1 MSALWFAA
9 VIALLVVLVAILA
22 AALDRDELI
31 ESRNESLT
39 FIRLMLTGFFGAV
52 VGQALAPL
60 DPSWWIAAAG
70 SLLLSLSLLLSSQ
83 ILAKRLATTAFA
95 NGLVKIS
102 ARVVSSL
109 DLAFTPL
116 STAPKDE
123 ADQFEQELLESVDEF
138 GETIAREVMV
148 PRVDMAVIG
157 YDVTLD
163 AAVTEFLATGYSRLP
178 VVGKNIDDITG
189 VLYLKDVTRAL
200 VTNRDGAAVTTAAS
214 KARPAMF
221 VPESKPVDELLR
233 DMQKSATH
241 IAIVVDEYGG
251 VAGLVTM
258 EDVIEEIVG
267 EIADEYDRELP
278 DVVEV
283 SERVLLVSAKYS
295 LFDLGERF
303 GIDIED
309 DDVDSVGG
317 LLNKQLGRLPTKGD
331 SVVASGLR
339 LTAERFEGRP
349 KRLMRVL
356 VEPSQDLVEAQKAF
370 EDNDN

>member
-70 SLLLSLSLLLSSQ
+70 SLFLSLLLLLSSQ

-157 YDVTLD
+157 YDVTLE

-178 VVGKNIDDITG
+178 VIAKNIDDITG

-233 DMQKSATH
+233 HMQKSATH

-339 LTAERFEGRP
+339 LTAESFEGRP

>member
-9 VIALLVVLVAILA
+9 LLAILLTVVALLA
-22 AALDRDELI
+22 AALDRDELTV
-31 ESRNESLT
+31 SRNESLT

-52 VGQALAPL
+52 IGQALAVIY
-60 DPSWWIAAAG
+60 PSWWLAATA
-70 SLLLSLSLLLSSQ
+70 SLLLSLLLLIATQ
-83 ILAKRLATTAFA
+83 LLAKRLSETTFA
-95 NGLVKIS
+95 RWLVKVTS
-102 ARVVSSL
+102 KFVKSV
-109 DLAFTPL
+109 DLAFTAL
-116 STAPKDE
+116 STTPLDATDE
-123 ADQFEQELLESVDEF
+123 FEQELLESVDEF

-148 PRVDMAVIG
+148 PRIDMAVIG
-157 YDVTLD
+157 AEVTLE
-163 AAVTEFLATGYSRLP
+163 AAVSEFLSTGYSRLP
-178 VVGKNIDDITG
+178 VIGKNIDDITG
-189 VLYLKDVTRAL
+189 VLYLKDVTRML
-200 VTNRDGAAVTTAAS
+200 VTNKQAASSTTAAS
-214 KARPAMF
+214 KARPAIF
-221 VPESKPVDELLR
+221 VPESKPVDDLLR
-233 DMQKSATH
+233 EMQKSATH

-278 DVVEV
+278 DVVELKDGG
-283 SERVLLVSAKYS
+283 LLVSAKYS

-303 GIDIED
+303 GLDLED

-331 SVVASGLR
+331 TVVTSGLR

-356 VEPSQDLVEAQKAF
+356 VEPSQDLLEAQKAF
-370 EDNDN
+370 EDSEK